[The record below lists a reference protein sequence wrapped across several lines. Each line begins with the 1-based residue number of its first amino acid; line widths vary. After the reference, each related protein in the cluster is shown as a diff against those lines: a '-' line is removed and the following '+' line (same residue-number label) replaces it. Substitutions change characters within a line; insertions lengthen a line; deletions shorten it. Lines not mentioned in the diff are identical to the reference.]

1 MTHVLKLVGQRL
13 EVEDMVDNFQLF
25 VFSHK
30 HFGSQHLGKVRNVD
44 EFKVGSYVPFICE
57 NNQEEKLQL
66 ER

>member
-13 EVEDMVDNFQLF
+13 EAEDKVDNFQLS

-30 HFGSQHLGKVRNVD
+30 YFGSQHLGKVCNVD
-44 EFKVGSYVPFICE
+44 EVKVGSYVPFICE
-57 NNQEEKLQL
+57 NSQEEKLQL

>member
-1 MTHVLKLVGQRL
+1 M
-13 EVEDMVDNFQLF
+13 DNFQLS

-44 EFKVGSYVPFICE
+44 EVKVGSYVPFICE
-57 NNQEEKLQL
+57 NSQEEKLKL